1 MIYQKVGTLQHAAY
15 NPCMVHLPTSGFIFM
30 VNVGKHTSPMD
41 AMGAAIGEF
50 QPGAAKSTGF
60 STVAPGRPL
69 SVRLS
74 NSDLGNLRVEVSNGG
89 GCLLGSLKFIFGRKT
104 KSKKNS
110 KEIYSYMFG
119 LKMVPS
125 KLFREVSK
133 FLTTRNEKAFQANKK
148 TCFR

>member
-30 VNVGKHTSPMD
+30 VNVGKHTSLMD

-50 QPGAAKSTGF
+50 QPGN
-60 STVAPGRPL
+60 PGRPL

-89 GCLLGSLKFIFGRKT
+89 GCPLGSL
-104 KSKKNS
+104 
-110 KEIYSYMFG
+110 
-119 LKMVPS
+119 
-125 KLFREVSK
+125 
-133 FLTTRNEKAFQANKK
+133 
-148 TCFR
+148 